1 MIPLRDTIPSRSFP
15 IVSVT
20 FIVINT
26 TVFLYQWS
34 LGPAVTAFIERYA
47 LVPARLATMFQ
58 EGSEPI
64 SALLPVFSSM
74 FLHAGWFHLIG
85 NMLYLWIFGD
95 NVEDKMGRFRFI
107 LFYLLCG
114 AGAAGLHV
122 FLDPDSEVPTVG
134 ASGAISGVLGAYF
147 LLFPRSRVLT
157 LVPIFYFIQFIEVPA
172 FFFLGF
178 WFLMQFFSG
187 ALSIGIEPAGG
198 GVAWWAHVGGF
209 VTGMALV
216 FPFRKYR

>member
-20 FIVINT
+20 LIVVNT
-26 TVFLYQWS
+26 VVFLYEMS
-34 LGPAVTAFIERYA
+34 LGRELNYFISRFAMIPAEVTTSLETGTHA
-47 LVPARLATMFQ
+47 VQ
-58 EGSEPI
+58 
-64 SALLPVFSSM
+64 PVASVFTSM
-74 FLHAGWFHLIG
+74 FLHAGWIHLIG
-85 NMLYLWIFGD
+85 NMLYLWIFAD
-95 NVEDKMGRFRFI
+95 NVEDKMGRARFF

-114 AGAAGLHV
+114 TGAAALHV
-122 FLDPDSEVPTVG
+122 FMSPDSTTPTIG
-134 ASGAISGVLGAYF
+134 ASGAIAGVLGAYF

-157 LVPIFYFIQFIEVPA
+157 LFPIFFFIQFIEVPA

-187 ALSIGIEPAGG
+187 ALSIGIEPSGG

-209 VTGMALV
+209 VTGMTLV

>member
-1 MIPLRDTIPSRSFP
+1 M
-15 IVSVT
+15 SVT
-20 FIVINT
+20 LIVINT
-26 TVFLYQWS
+26 LVFLFEWS
-34 LGPAVTAFIERYA
+34 LGRDLNVFIERYA
-47 LVPARLATMFQ
+47 LVPARFATML
-58 EGSEPI
+58 ENGSQPVR
-64 SALLPVFSSM
+64 AVLPVFTSM
-74 FLHAGWFHLIG
+74 FLHAGWVHLIG
-85 NMLYLWIFGD
+85 NMLYLWIFAD

-114 AGAAGLHV
+114 MGAAGLHV
-122 FLDPDSEVPTVG
+122 FMTPYSEVPTVG
-134 ASGAISGVLGAYF
+134 ASGAIAGVLGAYF
-147 LLFPRSRVLT
+147 LLFPHSRVLT
-157 LVPIFYFIQFIEVPA
+157 LLPFFFFIQFIEVPA

-209 VTGMALV
+209 LTGMLLV

>member
-15 IVSVT
+15 VVSVT
-20 FIVINT
+20 IIAVNT
-26 TVFLYQWS
+26 VVFLYEVS
-34 LGPAVTAFIERYA
+34 LGRGLNSFIDRHA
-47 LVPARLATMFQ
+47 LVPASMVSGFEEHGLSVR
-58 EGSEPI
+58 PVI
-64 SALLPVFSSM
+64 PVFSSM
-74 FLHAGWFHLIG
+74 FLHAGWIHLIG

-95 NVEDKMGRFRFI
+95 NVEDRMGRARFL

-114 AGAAGLHV
+114 TGAAALYV
-122 FLDPDSEVPTVG
+122 YMSPTSNTPTLG
-134 ASGAISGVLGAYF
+134 ASGAIAGVLGAYF
-147 LLFPRSRVLT
+147 LLFPRARVLT
-157 LVPIFYFIQFIEVPA
+157 LLPIFFLIQFIEVPA
-172 FFFLGF
+172 YFFLGF

-187 ALSIGIEPAGG
+187 ALSIGVEASGG

>member
-1 MIPLRDTIPSRSFP
+1 MIPIRDTIPSRSFP

-20 FIVINT
+20 LIVVNT
-26 TVFLYQWS
+26 IVFLFEMS
-34 LGPAVTAFIERYA
+34 LGRNLEFFMDRYG
-47 LVPARLATMFQ
+47 LVPAKLATFFQ
-58 EGSEPI
+58 DGSQPVR
-64 SALLPVFSSM
+64 AVAPVFTSM
-74 FLHAGWFHLIG
+74 FLHAGWIHLIG

-95 NVEDKMGRFRFI
+95 NVEDKLGRARFV

-114 AGAAGLHV
+114 AGAAALHAIMS
-122 FLDPDSEVPTVG
+122 PTSETPTVG
-134 ASGAISGVLGAYF
+134 ASGAIAGVLGAYF

-157 LVPIFYFIQFIEVPA
+157 LFPIFFFMQFIEVPA

-187 ALSIGIEPAGG
+187 ALSIGIEPSGG

-209 VTGMALV
+209 VTGMTLV
-216 FPFRKYR
+216 FPLRKYR